1 MKRRSHFLI
10 RSILLAATF
19 TLLSSAP
26 VAAQTAQCGD
36 VNDSGGVTS
45 TDALLVLKGAVG
57 QPVDLIC
64 DQCGSTCP
72 GDPRYLLGQ
81 WFFQSEIG
89 EELYED
95 NYDLFAVDEVNCEMV
110 GQDLDDLGIV
120 FAYAGAE
127 YDYVLLDPSET
138 YCDLFLLDYVGPDE
152 VEGFDVLL
160 DLDEDLNC
168 DFDSS
173 FDEGT
178 MIGDRIT
185 TLTSAGS
192 ARASTSTIVGPQ
204 RPRADR
210 LKEGVPSMAASDR
223 KLAAASNP
231 RIAAAIQS
239 VRERYEKR
247 HRR

>member
-1 MKRRSHFLI
+1 ML
-10 RSILLAATF
+10 
-19 TLLSSAP
+19 TLSGTSP
-26 VAAQTAQCGD
+26 VAAQTAPCGD

-45 TDALLVLKGAVG
+45 TDALLVLKDAVG

-64 DQCGSTCP
+64 DQCVSTCP

-89 EELYED
+89 EDLYED
-95 NYDLFAVDEVNCEMV
+95 NYDLFAVDEVNCEVV

-138 YCDLFLLDYVGPDE
+138 YCDLFLFDYVGPDE
-152 VEGFDVLL
+152 VEGFDLLL
-160 DLDEDLNC
+160 DVDQDLNC

-178 MIGDRIT
+178 MIGDRVT
-185 TLTSAGS
+185 TLATARS
-192 ARASTSTIVGPQ
+192 ARALASTIVGPQ

-210 LKEGVPSMAASDR
+210 LEGGARSTAAMDP
-223 KLAAASNP
+223 KL
-231 RIAAAIQS
+231 AAAIQS